1 MRFVG
6 TKSRLCS
13 QSDKRNGKTMK
24 KYSFFP
30 FNLFGTCY
38 RSSQKKG
45 RSSQKK
51 GRRQKKKR
59 QLDLVPFLGQNNH
72 LRQLVNF
79 NIAFKPVIDNRYSQS
94 EIVSHKGKK
103 IMATRIKNFT
113 DINNYSQSNIF
124 IDEVHFFQEDI
135 VFYLNQLAKVGK
147 KITVAGLS

>member
-51 GRRQKKKR
+51 GRRQKERREMDEGEKKKETKKKEEDEKKR
-59 QLDLVPFLGQNNH
+59 E
-72 LRQLVNF
+72 R
-79 NIAFKPVIDNRYSQS
+79 
-94 EIVSHKGKK
+94 
-103 IMATRIKNFT
+103 
-113 DINNYSQSNIF
+113 
-124 IDEVHFFQEDI
+124 
-135 VFYLNQLAKVGK
+135 
-147 KITVAGLS
+147 